1 MINEE
6 FDRQFV
12 AHLSAGEAKA
22 AIEYATQHVH
32 LAGNGAEE
40 VRMWLMAMGMSKA
53 LVEANPETQVS
64 QVRQSVN
71 GHAEFQLDFYKALT
85 HWYTG
90 IGLGH
95 WKV

>member
-6 FDRQFV
+6 FDRQFIQ
-12 AHLSAGEAKA
+12 HLVAGEAQE
-22 AIEYATQHVH
+22 AIEHAKKNVH

-53 LVEANPETQVS
+53 LVESSRVQQV
-64 QVRQSVN
+64 VN
-71 GHAEFQLDFYKALT
+71 GHAAFELDFYQALT

-95 WKV
+95 WKL

>member
-1 MINEE
+1 
-6 FDRQFV
+6 
-12 AHLSAGEAKA
+12 
-22 AIEYATQHVH
+22 

-53 LVEANPETQVS
+53 LVEANPLTQMNQVS
-64 QVRQSVN
+64 QERQSVN

-95 WKV
+95 WKVSG